1 MRELRERYLRV
12 VMAQRGTLAGER
24 RIRMAEELIAGAE
37 RGEISQS
44 HAVQM
49 MRRLHGSVEI
59 E

>member
-1 MRELRERYLRV
+1 MQELRERYLRV
-12 VMAQRGTLAGER
+12 VMAQRGSLAGER

-37 RGEISQS
+37 RGDVSIPQ
-44 HAVQM
+44 AVQI

>member
-1 MRELRERYLRV
+1 MQELKERYLRV
-12 VMAQRGTLAGER
+12 VMAQRGSLAGER
-24 RIRMAEELIAGAE
+24 RIRMAEELVAGAQ
-37 RGEISQS
+37 RGEVSEA